1 MRVLET
7 GLDGVVIIEPKVHG
21 DDRGFFQETW
31 KASSY
36 RGRGLPAVFAQANV
50 SRSAKGVLRGLHYQF
65 QQPQGKLVSVFEGR
79 IFDVA
84 VDIRW
89 GSPSF
94 AQWAGVE
101 LSADNHRQ
109 LYIPEGFAHGFMVLS
124 STALFHYHCT
134 TEYVPQFDAAIAW
147 NDPDIN
153 VKWPF
158 EPESISAKDR
168 QAPYLRDVPS
178 ERLPGGRLPDPVK

>member
-7 GLDGVVIIEPKVHG
+7 GLDGVVIIEPSVHG
-21 DDRGFFQETW
+21 DERGFFQESW

-36 RGRGLPAVFAQANV
+36 GDCGLPTVFRQANV
-50 SRSAKGVLRGLHYQF
+50 SRSARGVLRGLHYQF

-84 VDIRW
+84 VDIRPA
-89 GSPSF
+89 SESF
-94 AQWAGVE
+94 GQWAGVE

-109 LYIPEGFAHGFMVLS
+109 LYIPEGFAHGFIVLS
-124 STALFHYHCT
+124 ESALFHYHCT
-134 TEYVPQFDAAIAW
+134 NEYAHHFDAAIAW
-147 NDPDIN
+147 NDPDID
-153 VKWPF
+153 VTWPI

-168 QAPYLRDVPS
+168 AAPLLRDVPP
-178 ERLPGGRLPDPVK
+178 ERLPDILK

>member
-7 GLDGVVIIEPKVHG
+7 GLDGVVIIEPQVHG
-21 DDRGFFQETW
+21 DERGFFQETW

-36 RGRGLPAVFAQANV
+36 HSYGLPAAFAQANV
-50 SRSAKGVLRGLHYQF
+50 SRSTRGVLRGLHYQF
-65 QQPQGKLVSVFEGR
+65 KQPQGKLVSVFEGR

-84 VDIRW
+84 VDIRR
-89 GSPSF
+89 GSASF
-94 AQWAGVE
+94 GQWASVE

-124 STALFHYHCT
+124 SSALFHYHCT
-134 TEYVPQFDAAIAW
+134 TEYAHQFDAAIAW

-153 VKWPF
+153 VKWPR

-168 QAPYLRDVPS
+168 AAPFLRDIPPD
-178 ERLPGGRLPDPVK
+178 RLPGGLK